1 MSLSSSIL
9 SASSYADAQAMMRA
23 NPGVTVRWDA
33 GMGWMSEGFYS
44 KKLRRAVCVSINP
57 QGERC

>member
-1 MSLSSSIL
+1 MSSSSSTL
-9 SASSYADAQAMMRA
+9 SAPSYTEAQRLMAA